1 MLNICIFVLQVL
13 LFVLLTPGI
22 LIVLP
27 PKSSKYVVALTHGIV
42 FSALWILLYKPF
54 CRFCSVMRLEGLVGK
69 TQDNDE
75 DEGFEE
81 SSDDNEKKE
90 TSK

>member
-1 MLNICIFVLQVL
+1 
-13 LFVLLTPGI
+13 
-22 LIVLP
+22 
-27 PKSSKYVVALTHGIV
+27 
-42 FSALWILLYKPF
+42 
-54 CRFCSVMRLEGLVGK
+54 MRLEGLVGK